1 MVYLGKAKV
10 KDMFIDAK
18 PDLFRLA
25 RDYRNNPTEAERI
38 LWARLRRLRSEGFVF
53 RRQHPIV
60 FFIAD
65 FYCHRIKLV
74 IEVDGDYHSN
84 DQIREYDDSRSGELE
99 RYGITVL
106 RIHNEEIA
114 DNLDHVMTTISQKI
128 NELASPALPG
138 SGGRE
143 GVRPI
148 PN

>member
-18 PDLFRLA
+18 PELFRLA
-25 RDYRNNPTEAERI
+25 HNYRNNPTEAERI
-38 LWARLRRLRSEGFVF
+38 LWELLRKFRSEGFVF
-53 RRQHPIV
+53 TRQHPIV

-99 RYGITVL
+99 RYGITILRFGNDEIINNLKKVIL
-106 RIHNEEIA
+106 RIH
-114 DNLDHVMTTISQKI
+114 LKI
-128 NELASPALPG
+128 DELSSPALPG
-138 SGGRE
+138 SGG
-143 GVRPI
+143 
-148 PN
+148 